1 MINKSMVKK
10 AQIGATLSWFV
21 ATLIIFFIIVLFLSA
36 SIIFSSKKIVSG
48 GDKINLE
55 KKANELTSFEVLLGF
70 LDKKIIFDNEKT
82 NIKNILV
89 KGLDQEKRT
98 NVKEKLKGEMDKIT
112 KENFIGNSCYLFD
125 IEYPNSN
132 LNVGNGF
139 DVCSLTCTDERFDE
153 YVDQYKTRLLSKS
166 ISFDI
171 YSEKGVIKTKFY
183 LGEC

>member
-82 NIKNILV
+82 KMNKHSAHISNQLF
-89 KGLDQEKRT
+89 
-98 NVKEKLKGEMDKIT
+98 KLKLLPDSKRS
-112 KENFIGNSCYLFD
+112 NSRLDFV
-125 IEYPNSN
+125 IK
-132 LNVGNGF
+132 L
-139 DVCSLTCTDERFDE
+139 
-153 YVDQYKTRLLSKS
+153 TRLPKSKRS
-166 ISFDI
+166 MELAIPFLVLMTLVLKISERGKLIF
-171 YSEKGVIKTKFY
+171 T
-183 LGEC
+183 

>member
-112 KENFIGNSCYLFD
+112 FHWKFLLFI
-125 IEYPNSN
+125 
-132 LNVGNGF
+132 
-139 DVCSLTCTDERFDE
+139 
-153 YVDQYKTRLLSKS
+153 
-166 ISFDI
+166 
-171 YSEKGVIKTKFY
+171 
-183 LGEC
+183 